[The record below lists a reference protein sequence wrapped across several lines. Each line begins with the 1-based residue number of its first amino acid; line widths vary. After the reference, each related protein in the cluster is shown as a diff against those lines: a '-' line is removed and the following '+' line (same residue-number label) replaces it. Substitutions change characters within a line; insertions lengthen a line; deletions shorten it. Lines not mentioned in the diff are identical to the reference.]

1 MKNRPSLAK
10 RAQHLPFS
18 PIRKLVP
25 LADAAKARGLE
36 VLHFN
41 IGQPDLAAPKEA
53 LEKVQQSNL
62 DLLPYGDS
70 QGPINYRKKLCQY
83 YHHHQVELQPE
94 DILVTTGA
102 SEALSFTINTICDP
116 DDEII
121 IPEPFYAN
129 YNGFASAAS
138 ARVIPVVS
146 KFENGFQLPP
156 LDLIETHIGPKTKA
170 ILICNP
176 NNPTGYLYSEE
187 EIRTLGE
194 MALKHNIFLIV
205 DEVYR
210 EFVYDGDVHFSVL
223 AEEKWAQHTIMIDSV
238 SKRFSMCGARVG
250 CLVSRNHDFLH
261 QTLKL
266 AQFRLS
272 PPTYALMASEAALDA
287 PREYMEEVRQEYA
300 RRRATVV
307 EAFGNIEGVEIS
319 TPKGAF
325 YSMMKLPVENAEDFS
340 KFLLTD
346 FELNG
351 TTLMLAPAN
360 GFYSN
365 LSLGNDQIR
374 FAFVL
379 SCEKIKKA
387 AAILT
392 AALDRYKAR

>member
-1 MKNRPSLAK
+1 MPKLANRAL
-10 RAQHLPFS
+10 QLPFS

-25 LADAAKARGLE
+25 LADAAKARGIE

-41 IGQPDLAAPKEA
+41 IGQPDLAAPKNA
-53 LEKVQQSNL
+53 LEKVQQSDL
-62 DLLPYGDS
+62 DILPYGDS
-70 QGPINYRKKLCQY
+70 QGPLGYRKKLCLY
-83 YHHHQVELQPE
+83 YRKHGVELNPK

-138 ARVIPVVS
+138 ARVVPVVS
-146 KFENGFQLPP
+146 KFENDFQLPP
-156 LDLIETHIGPKTKA
+156 LKLIENHIGAKTKA

-176 NNPTGYLYSEE
+176 NNPTGYLYRED

-194 MALKHNIFLIV
+194 MALRHNIFLIV

-210 EFVYDGDVHFSVL
+210 EFIFDDGQHFSVL
-223 AEEKWAQHTIMIDSV
+223 SEKKWAQNSIMIDSV

-250 CLVSRNHDFLH
+250 CMVSRNHEFLNL
-261 QTLKL
+261 TLKL

-287 PREYMEEVRQEYA
+287 PETYLQEVRDEYA
-300 RRRATVV
+300 RRRKTVI
-307 EAFGNIEGVEIS
+307 ESFGAIEGIQIS
-319 TPKGAF
+319 IPKGAF
-325 YSMMKLPVENAEDFS
+325 YSIMKLPVNDAENFS
-340 KFLLTD
+340 KYLLESFD
-346 FELNG
+346 LNG

-365 LSLGNDQIR
+365 LSLGKDQIR

-379 SCEKIKKA
+379 NSEKIRKA
-387 AAILT
+387 AAIMK
-392 AALDRYKAR
+392 AALKSYQALES